1 MPVMES
7 IRARYWARRDG
18 ARGFTLTELA
28 IVVAVIALLLGGL
41 TLTLSTQTELRRIT
55 DTQRTLDLAKDALMG
70 FAMTHGRFPC
80 PAVPTIATGA
90 ANAGL
95 ERSDPAWVAPPPT
108 SDCWTV
114 AANQWGVL
122 PWATLGVP
130 ETDAWGRRF
139 SYRVFSHFADPNN
152 ATVGP
157 VSATPP
163 DCPATPPVDATKP
176 SFMLCSQGNVT
187 VQTRNPA
194 DRSLRTLAAT
204 LPVVIV
210 SHGANGF
217 GAYQP
222 DGTQL
227 PAPPGADE
235 AANANSASV
244 NFRIRET
251 IRGALGCD
259 DATPGTPLCEFDDL
273 VSWVPLPVLM
283 NRMVASGKL
292 PY

>member
-1 MPVMES
+1 MPLTASICLGRS
-7 IRARYWARRDG
+7 IRRGRM
-18 ARGFTLTELA
+18 RGFTLAELA

-41 TLTLSTQTELRRIT
+41 MLTLSTQTELRRIS
-55 DTQRTLDLAKDALMG
+55 DTQRTLDLAKDALIG
-70 FAMTHGRFPC
+70 FAMTRGRFPC
-80 PAVPTIATGA
+80 PADPTIATGTL
-90 ANAGL
+90 NAGV
-95 ERSDPAWVAPPPT
+95 ER

-114 AANQWGVL
+114 AANQFGAL
-122 PWATLGVP
+122 PWVTLGVS

-139 SYRVFSHFADPNN
+139 SYRVFSDFADPNN
-152 ATVGP
+152 TTVGP

-187 VQTRNPA
+187 AQTRNPT

-204 LPVVIV
+204 LPVVVI

-217 GAYQP
+217 GARQS
-222 DGTQL
+222 DGTLL

-235 AANANSASV
+235 AANANPASV
-244 NFRIRET
+244 NFRVRET
-251 IRGALGCD
+251 IRGAPGCD
-259 DATPGTPLCEFDDL
+259 DATAGVPLCEFDDL